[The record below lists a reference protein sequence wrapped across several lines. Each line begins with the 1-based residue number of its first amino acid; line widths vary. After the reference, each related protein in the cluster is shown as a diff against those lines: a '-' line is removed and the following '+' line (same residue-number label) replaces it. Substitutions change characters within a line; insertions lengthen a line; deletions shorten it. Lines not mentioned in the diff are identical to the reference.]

1 MVAHLTT
8 TEVTASRH
16 SKTLQKPRHST
27 TTHFTEYHPKFALKT
42 MIPHTGGVANRC
54 MESASTCTI
63 GVLVALNA
71 PTKPIVMLMA
81 EVYQINGHL
90 ALSSCNS
97 FLLK

>member
-8 TEVTASRH
+8 TEVAASRH
-16 SKTLQKPRHST
+16 SKATELRHTT

-42 MIPHTGGVANRC
+42 MIPHTGGDANRC

-71 PTKPIVMLMA
+71 PTKPIIMLMA

-90 ALSSCNS
+90 VLSSCNS